1 MNIQNLRL
9 PTPFGLQICGVELDR
24 FIEGLGA
31 LTCLWSVWL
40 NTRGK
45 TMGWP
50 IGLISVL
57 LAAWI
62 YFKAGLLAECG
73 LQGFYFVSGIYGW
86 RQWSASAK
94 SASEVRITVDKLS
107 VREAIGGMLIALI
120 SSVLIFMLLRQ
131 LSQSVNPVPDALITG
146 FSLLAQFWMARR
158 KLENWLLWTIINT
171 GSVLLYLQQELWFFA
186 VLYTVLLVLA
196 IKAFLEWRKQLSPC

>member
-120 SSVLIFMLLRQ
+120 ASVLIFMLLRQ

-171 GSVLLYLQQELWFFA
+171 GSVLLYMQQELWFFA

>member
-1 MNIQNLRL
+1 MNFQNLRS
-9 PTPFGLQICGVELDR
+9 PTPYGMQLCNVELDG
-24 FIEGLGA
+24 FIEGLSA

-45 TMGWP
+45 TAGWP

-57 LAAWI
+57 LAGWI

-86 RQWSASAK
+86 RQWSASPK
-94 SASEVRITVDKLS
+94 SASEGRISVNKLS
-107 VREAIGGMLIALI
+107 VQEAIGGMLIALI
-120 SSVLIFMLLRQ
+120 ASVLIFMSLSQ

-171 GSVLLYLQQELWFFA
+171 GSVLLYMQQELWFFA